1 MEQKRCFFIGHRD
14 TPETVKPVLQA
25 AVEQHIVEYGVTEF
39 LVGRYGV
46 FDRMAAECVIAA
58 KKQSPQVVLTLLL
71 PYHPGERKV
80 VLPVGFDGSLYPP
93 GQEKVPRRVAI
104 VRANHY
110 AVNVSD
116 YLIAYAKYPG
126 SNAGK
131 ILERFEER
139 DEVRIDNLV

>member
-1 MEQKRCFFIGHRD
+1 MI
-14 TPETVKPVLQA
+14 
-25 AVEQHIVEYGVTEF
+25 
-39 LVGRYGV
+39 
-46 FDRMAAECVIAA
+46 
-58 KKQSPQVVLTLLL
+58 
-71 PYHPGERKV
+71 
-80 VLPVGFDGSLYPP
+80 LPVGFDGSLYPP